1 MRALKADAILA
12 VTIIIMATVYLAV
25 DASLPSA
32 RLGDPLGP
40 KAFPALIGGGLILSA
55 VLLLAETWNK
65 RRALADTAS
74 AGRTAA
80 DKNLTLVLAAMV
92 IWTGLY
98 YFAFES
104 LGYPIATP
112 LFLLGLLSYFNRG
125 RHGVNLAVA
134 LGFTVVV
141 YLLFST
147 FLGVPMPTGPLP
159 I

>member
-12 VTIIIMATVYLAV
+12 VAIVVVATIYLVA

-32 RLGDPLGP
+32 RIGDPLGP

-55 VLLLAETWNK
+55 LLLLVETWNK
-65 RRALADTAS
+65 RRALTDADS
-74 AGRTAA
+74 ARRTAEERHLA
-80 DKNLTLVLAAMV
+80 FVLVAMV

-98 YFAFES
+98 YLAFEV
-104 LGYPIATP
+104 LGYPLATP

-125 RHGVNLAVA
+125 RHVVNLIVA
-134 LGFTVVV
+134 FGFTIVV

-147 FLGVPMPTGPLP
+147 FLGVPMPSGPLP